1 MGTHWRGPI
10 VQRFA
15 PALLLCALVLLETVA
30 SNQDVPLGLSV
41 PVALAMTVPL
51 IWRRS
56 ATLAVVGVVLGAWA
70 VQGVAGDWELEP
82 QSELLAVAFAFWS
95 LGAHVR
101 ERTSLLAAVGALAAV
116 LVHEPG
122 DAIVM
127 WPLMLGVFAAG
138 RLMRSRDQLARAL
151 ERDLFDAERMAVA
164 EERARIARELHD
176 VVAHSISLMTIQA
189 GAERV
194 TLGSGAPQTTEVLA
208 RIEQTGRQALAEMRR
223 MLGMLRDPEEDPELA
238 PMPGLAQVDS
248 LLERMAR
255 AGLQV
260 ELTVSGTPTRL
271 SPGLDISGF
280 RIVQEALTNVL
291 KHAEASSATVRI
303 THGAEHLE
311 IEVLDDGCGRGI
323 SDRGGGQGLTGMH
336 ERVALYQG
344 VLEVGAVSPH
354 GWRVF
359 ARLPQQSTA

>member
-1 MGTHWRGPI
+1 MSTHWRDSRVGTA
-10 VQRFA
+10 A

-30 SNQDVPLGLSV
+30 TDQDVPLGLSV

-51 IWRRS
+51 VWRRS
-56 ATLAVVGVVLGAWA
+56 ATLAVVGVVLGAWMG
-70 VQGVAGDWELEP
+70 QGLAGDWELEP
-82 QSELLAVAFAFWS
+82 QSELLAVAFVFWS

-101 ERTSLLAAVGALAAV
+101 EKTALVAVGGALVAV

-122 DAIVM
+122 DAIVL
-127 WPLMLGVFAAG
+127 WPLVLGVFAAG

-151 ERDLFDAERMAVA
+151 ERDRVDAERMAVA

-189 GAERV
+189 GAERMA
-194 TLGSGAPQTTEVLA
+194 LGSGAPRTAEVLA
-208 RIEQTGRQALAEMRR
+208 QIERTGRQALAEMRR
-223 MLGMLRDPEEDPELA
+223 MLGMLRDPAADPELA

-248 LLERMAR
+248 LVERMAR

-260 ELTVSGTPTRL
+260 ELTVSGTPGKL
-271 SPGLDISGF
+271 PPGLDISGF

-291 KHAEASSATVRI
+291 KHAEASTASVRI
-303 THGAEHLE
+303 AHGPEHLE
-311 IEVLDDGCGRGI
+311 IEVLDDGRGRAGAT
-323 SDRGGGQGLTGMH
+323 GAGQGLTGMH
-336 ERVALYQG
+336 ERVALYEG
-344 VLEVGAVSPH
+344 VLEVGALSPH

-359 ARLPQQSTA
+359 ARLPQVSAT

>member
-1 MGTHWRGPI
+1 MGTHWRDP
-10 VQRFA
+10 RLLRDA
-15 PALLLCALVLLETVA
+15 PAVLLCVLVLLETIA
-30 SNQDVPLGLSV
+30 TDQDVPLGLSV

-56 ATLAVVGVVLGAWA
+56 APLAVVGVVLGAWA
-70 VQGVAGDWELEP
+70 GQGLAGDWELEP
-82 QSELLAVAFAFWS
+82 QSELIAAAFAFWS
-95 LGAHVR
+95 LGAYVR
-101 ERTSLLAAVGALAAV
+101 ERTALVAVVGALAAV

-122 DAIVM
+122 DVIVL
-127 WPLMLGVFAAG
+127 WPLMLGVFFAG

-151 ERDLFDAERMAVA
+151 ERDRVDAERMAVA

-189 GAERV
+189 GAERLA
-194 TLGSGAPQTTEVLA
+194 LGARAPQTAEVLA
-208 RIEQTGRQALAEMRR
+208 QIEQTGRQALAEMRR
-223 MLGMLRDPEEDPELA
+223 MLGMLRDPAEDPELS
-238 PMPGLAQVDS
+238 PMPGLTQVDS

-260 ELTVSGTPTRL
+260 ELTVDGTPGKL
-271 SPGLDISGF
+271 PPGLDISGF

-291 KHAEASSATVRI
+291 KHAEASTASVRI
-303 THGAEHLE
+303 THGAEHVE
-311 IEVLDDGCGRGI
+311 IEVLDDGCGRVAG
-323 SDRGGGQGLTGMH
+323 SRGAGQGITGMH

-359 ARLPQQSTA
+359 ARLPQESAT